1 MSSSFSPSLR
11 NVVLRLR
18 LNLVTTLGA
27 TLMFSAGGLAAS
39 AQTTFTCSTE
49 SGSNCALSVGSSQ
62 TSSSSSSFTV
72 PTAGTISTI
81 SVELNGVWAL
91 TSSTN
96 FYSMQAAE
104 FLLTGPGGEYEL
116 LGATGDGA
124 DGADDTNNYDD
135 QANGLHGLNIIIKDG
150 AAAAPMGCV
159 SVCSSGETS
168 AWPAGNGTATG
179 NTTGNLG
186 SAGTTND
193 TVRPGSYFGYN
204 PSTHDNPPPLGVLG
218 DWPDTDGCNPDPILT
233 TYNNAVN
240 CTSPPTLTSKY
251 GTTTANG
258 TWTLTVINGN
268 GVTSPISITNWS
280 VTITYASLTST
291 TTTISNPTN
300 PSIAGNPVTFT
311 ANVSATSTPT
321 GSVTFTSNGATICSS
336 VGLNG
341 SGQATC
347 STSALGQGNNAIEA
361 SYTPTG
367 NFGSSNATMTQLVE
381 VTASQSGNKWCNSG
395 QISAPGNSAGLQY
408 PSFIHVTGYPN
419 GSTVGGN
426 LTVELVNATGPSGVN
441 AYHLLVSPN
450 GQNLD
455 FFDSTFSYNQP
466 SSPVNLTIFDT
477 AGATPSGSSPPSTGS
492 YDPYDGNGNGI
503 ANDGFPS
510 SLSPSID
517 SSIPQV
523 PGTINRAGPLAGTS
537 LTNFQK
543 AFSGALANGDWALYT
558 YAGGG
563 ESEAIQGGWCV
574 TLDVNTGVGTTTSV
588 VASPNP
594 QTTGQTATITAT
606 VLAGGSPV
614 NSGTVT
620 FLDNNAVPA
629 GVSSNTVSLNGSGQA
644 SITTSSLAEGDHTIT
659 ATYNGTSSDN
669 GSYGT
674 VVQRINDATTL
685 YANGATISHGP
696 TCGATYCY
704 CNGGS
709 ISTTAS
715 YKGAFTPNPSVIDV
729 TNLPGTIG
737 SVTLGLNQYS
747 SASTILYSLE
757 SMVVSPTGADLDYFS
772 NAGWS
777 SGGGTASLGNYIF
790 SDSASSEISSSVSTL
805 SPGTYKPTSFVEG
818 DSANW
823 PEPAQPYFSGYYT
836 PPSAI
841 TYAGPRASGTFT
853 SQFENTNPDGLWSL
867 YMTEDDPAGVAS
879 SAYGWCVNLTENP
892 VTVSLDMGHQGNG
905 VGTDFVQ
912 SENGAQITAV
922 VQAASNTGPT
932 GDPLGTN
939 PMKVVDTLPT
949 GLTYSSFSGTNW
961 SCSASGQTVNCTN
974 DSAVSAGASYSTLT
988 LLVNVASNAAAS
1000 ISNVISTSGAGTTAI
1015 TNQSDTITVD
1025 KTPVL
1030 SVSKSHAGS
1039 FTQGS
1044 TGEWDITVSNTA
1056 SGSATSGTV
1065 TVSDTLYTGYTLA
1078 SYTSTSSL
1086 WTCSGTGTV
1095 TCTATPGI
1103 AGGSSSTINL
1113 FVNIPTNSPTSVN
1126 NSAQAWGGGDTVH
1139 ASQGTAA
1146 TSNNSSVAVN
1156 QVPSTI
1162 TVAGGNNQSATLGT
1176 EFGSELVAVVKDG
1189 AGATIVG
1196 SPVIFTVNPAGNG
1209 AGATFSNST
1218 GTITQNT
1225 NNGGQAAVLITANS
1239 VPGAYTVT
1247 AQAGSASTT
1256 FSLTNTY
1263 VAVPTAVNVSAPS
1276 AAYAGGPISFTV
1288 TVYDQYSN
1296 VDTSYADTLQFTSTD
1311 TAATFPVSSSTLT
1324 NGTGTFNVTLNT
1336 IGNQTITA
1344 TDISTPTITATSG
1357 SIVVTMPY
1365 LVVTTNGDTT
1375 TGVATNCAVQPA
1387 AGSGTGICSLRDAL
1401 AEAANLGV
1409 GDISFDGTA
1418 FSASNS
1424 TAQNTITL
1432 PNGTLTIPAN
1442 TSITG
1447 PTSGSGYTLSDLVT
1461 LDGGGAVGVFYTTSA
1476 GVTVSNLAIQ
1486 NGNSEYGGGI
1496 FNYSGTVTVTNS
1508 TFTNNVAST
1517 WGGAILSYGT
1527 TTVTG
1532 STFSGNSAGQY
1543 GGGILN
1549 YAGTT
1554 TITNS
1559 TFTQNSAPE
1568 GGGGILNNGQ
1578 TTVSSSTIDGNSTTS
1593 GGGGILNFNSLSLAN
1608 SVITGNTNGGSGTDD
1623 VDDSSEQGGNF
1634 WNGSNVI
1641 NGNLIGAYNGT
1652 PQNGTNV
1659 NLAPLYNYGG
1669 PTQTMIPLPGSPAIC
1684 GGLASNIPSGTTTD
1698 ERGFPT
1704 TNTTYAGYSPT
1715 TPCVDAGAV
1724 QTNYAISFTT
1734 QPPSSGTTGAALNP
1748 APVVTLTESG
1758 TVFTA
1763 GPGTI
1768 AISDADADL
1777 NGSSTISVSTTAGAA
1792 SFSNLKFTNAES
1804 GDTLTAMVA
1813 LNPAISA
1820 TSPAISSVSNPFNLA
1835 APPFG
1840 NLDLVADSVT
1850 KSSTVGQLDL
1860 VLVQGWVADKVDG
1873 APLSNINVYVDGNLI
1888 SLAGAPILGGARPGV
1903 AAAYGAAYLHSEFQM
1918 IFSASI
1924 LAMGSHA
1931 VTVVAIDS
1939 GGRST
1944 TLGPLNITAATI
1956 TGPPF
1961 GHLDSVAD
1969 SVKGSNTVRPPDS
1982 VVVRGFAAD
1991 QVDGAP
1997 LSNLNVYVDGNPV
2010 ALSGPPIL
2018 GGARPGV
2025 AAAYGAAYL
2034 NSEFQLTF
2042 SSSTLALGPHAVTV
2056 VATNS
2061 GGRSTTLGPLNF
2073 AVSPTVKPPF
2083 GHLDL
2088 VADSVTK
2095 SSTVGQLD
2103 LVLVQGWAADQ
2114 ADGAP
2119 LSNVNVY
2126 VDGNLVTLSGAP
2138 VLGGV
2143 RPGVAAAYG
2152 AAYLHSEFQMSFSA
2166 STLAMGSHA
2175 VTVVATDSGGR
2186 STTLGPI
2193 NITVAT
2199 ITAPPFGYL
2208 DTVADSVTGSTTVG
2222 QLDSVVVKG
2231 WAADQVDGAPLSN
2244 VNVYVDGNP
2253 VALAGPPILGGARPG
2268 VAAAYGAA
2276 YLNSEFQLTFS
2287 ASTLALGPHA
2297 VTVVAIDSG
2306 GRSTTLGPLAF
2317 TVQ

>member
-39 AQTTFTCSTE
+39 AQTTFTCSAE
-49 SGSNCALSVGSSQ
+49 SGTNCALQVGSSQ

-523 PGTINRAGPLAGTS
+523 PGTINRAAPLAGTS

-867 YMTEDDPAGVAS
+867 YMTEDDPAGAAS

-939 PMKVVDTLPT
+939 PMKVVDTLPA
-949 GLTYSSFSGTNW
+949 GLNYSSFSGSGW
-961 SCSASGQTVNCTN
+961 SCSAAGQTVNCTN

-1139 ASQGTAA
+1139 TSQGTAA

-1375 TGVATNCAVQPA
+1375 TGVATNCAVQSA
-1387 AGSGTGICSLRDAL
+1387 AGSGTGTCSLRDAL

-1804 GDTLTAMVA
+1804 GDTLTATVA

-1820 TSPAISSVSNPFNLA
+1820 TSPAISSVSNPFNVALA
-1835 APPFG
+1835 GPPFGNLDSAVDSLSGESPVGQSDSVVIKGWAADQVDGAPLGNVTVYIDGTLVGTPTLGIARPGVATAEGAAYLDSGYQLSYSAATLAPGSHAVTVMAIDSGGRSTTFGPLNFTVVIAPPFG
-1840 NLDLVADSVT
+1840 NLDSALDSVT
-1850 KSSTVGQLDL
+1850 GQSTVGQSHS
-1860 VLVQGWVADKVDG
+1860 VVIKGWAADQTDG
-1873 APLSNINVYVDGNLI
+1873 APLSNVKVYIDDTLVGT
-1888 SLAGAPILGGARPGV
+1888 PTLGIARPGV
-1903 AAAYGAAYLHSEFQM
+1903 AAAEGTAYLDSGYQLSYSAAKLASGSHAVTVIAIDSGGRSTRFGPLGFTVVGNAGAPFGNLDSAFDSLTGKSPVGQSDSVV
-1918 IFSASI
+1918 IKGWAADHIDGAPLSNVTVYIDGNPVGTPTLGIARADVAAVVGAYCLNSGYQLSYSAST
-1924 LAMGSHA
+1924 LALGSHA

-1939 GGRST
+1939 GGRS
-1944 TLGPLNITAATI
+1944 
-1956 TGPPF
+1956 
-1961 GHLDSVAD
+1961 S
-1969 SVKGSNTVRPPDS
+1969 
-1982 VVVRGFAAD
+1982 
-1991 QVDGAP
+1991 
-1997 LSNLNVYVDGNPV
+1997 
-2010 ALSGPPIL
+2010 
-2018 GGARPGV
+2018 
-2025 AAAYGAAYL
+2025 
-2034 NSEFQLTF
+2034 TF
-2042 SSSTLALGPHAVTV
+2042 
-2056 VATNS
+2056 
-2061 GGRSTTLGPLNF
+2061 GPLNF
-2073 AVSPTVKPPF
+2073 TVAATPPF
-2083 GHLDL
+2083 GNLDSA
-2088 VADSVTK
+2088 VDSVTRK
-2095 SSTVGQLD
+2095 STVGQ
-2103 LVLVQGWAADQ
+2103 
-2114 ADGAP
+2114 
-2119 LSNVNVY
+2119 S
-2126 VDGNLVTLSGAP
+2126 
-2138 VLGGV
+2138 
-2143 RPGVAAAYG
+2143 
-2152 AAYLHSEFQMSFSA
+2152 
-2166 STLAMGSHA
+2166 
-2175 VTVVATDSGGR
+2175 
-2186 STTLGPI
+2186 
-2193 NITVAT
+2193 
-2199 ITAPPFGYL
+2199 
-2208 DTVADSVTGSTTVG
+2208 
-2222 QLDSVVVKG
+2222 DSVVIKG

-2244 VNVYVDGNP
+2244 VTLYIDGNP
-2253 VALAGPPILGGARPG
+2253 VGTPTLGIARPG
-2268 VAAAYGAA
+2268 VAAAYGAG
-2276 YLNSEFQLTFS
+2276 YLDSGYQLSYS

-2306 GRSTTLGPLAF
+2306 GRSTTFGPLNF